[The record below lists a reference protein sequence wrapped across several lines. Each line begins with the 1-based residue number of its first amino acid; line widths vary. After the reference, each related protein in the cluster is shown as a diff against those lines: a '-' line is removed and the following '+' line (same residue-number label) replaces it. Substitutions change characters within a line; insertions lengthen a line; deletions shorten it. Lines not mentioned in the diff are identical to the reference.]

1 MADLKRKGAV
11 ALDDAQVRQLIVGK
25 STWMRNTVTGGV
37 FLVIWE
43 NSGQRLITNVDG
55 KVPQPSEMGD
65 VLQSGKVGTPLA
77 YTIKDGRIVTTLGNT
92 PFEMTLYKAGGKYV
106 AARSNEFGYA
116 NYEIVPAP
124 NQLGARVRGN
134 TPDHDMAD
142 F

>member
-1 MADLKRKGAV
+1 VADLKRKGAV
-11 ALDDAQVRQLIVGK
+11 ALDDAQVKQ

-43 NSGQRLITNVDG
+43 NSGQRLITNVNG
-55 KVPQPSEMGD
+55 KVPQPSEMGE
-65 VLQSGKVGTPLA
+65 VLQSCKIGTPSA

-106 AARSNEFGYA
+106 AVRSNEFGHA

-124 NQLGARVRGN
+124 NRLGARMRGN
-134 TPDHDMAD
+134 APDN
-142 F
+142 